1 MELRAKL
8 YLSFLYYGK
17 PLNIEHQRIT
27 IFKKKNQTAHRLMGC
42 LCSNHKR
49 KPVGLGL
56 AFGFP
61 LLVLSLLSGALQRQL
76 TSFFARYSRV
86 VNIVGGLLLIG
97 VAVYDLNLNW
107 EMLRSF
113 NT

>member
-1 MELRAKL
+1 MVDRNLLREFDV
-8 YLSFLYYGK
+8 S
-17 PLNIEHQRIT
+17 EEE
-27 IFKKKNQTAHRLMGC
+27 
-42 LCSNHKR
+42 
-49 KPVGLGL
+49 
-56 AFGFP
+56 
-61 LLVLSLLSGALQRQL
+61 LLSEISASLEEQNVSDL
-76 TSFFARYSRV
+76 TGLMDKVGQSFEVGSIVPGRV